1 MSSTGNDAI
10 LFDVKGD
17 YAVMTINRPEKRNAL
32 SRDLLRTMWDIL
44 ENAEQKRV
52 RAIVVTGAG
61 DIAFCSGADIKDESA
76 PAPSTALWATLW
88 AKSQEVIARNPA
100 IFIAAVNGV
109 ALGGGL
115 TFVNSCQLA
124 VASET
129 ATFGAPEITGGRYAA
144 LAGPSTG
151 KRVLPKHA
159 AQIVLLG
166 QRVDAATALRMG
178 IVNEVV
184 PAGEE
189 LARAE
194 ELAQLVAGYDPVTLD
209 IAKNALRVEHDMGWD
224 AAMDHGSRTSSYVSF
239 ARETWK

>member
-1 MSSTGNDAI
+1 MSTTSDVL

-32 SRDLLRTMWDIL
+32 SRDLLRTMWEIL
-44 ENAEQKRV
+44 EEAEQKRV

-61 DIAFCSGADIKDESA
+61 DVAFCAGADLKDQSTPA
-76 PAPSTALWATLW
+76 PANALWGSLW
-88 AKSQEVIARNPA
+88 SKSQDVIARHPA
-100 IFIAAVNGV
+100 IFIAAVNGL

-129 ATFGAPEITGGRYAA
+129 ATFGAPEITFGVYPA
-144 LAGPSTG
+144 LAGPSTV
-151 KRVLPKHA
+151 KRLLPKHA
-159 AQIVLLG
+159 SQIVLTG
-166 QRVDAATALRMG
+166 KRVDADTAYRMG

-184 PAGEE
+184 PAGQE

-194 ELAQLVAGYDPVTLD
+194 ELAQLISGYDPVTLD
-209 IAKNALRVEHDMGWD
+209 ISKNALRVEYDMNWD
-224 AAMDHGSRTSSYVSF
+224 EAMDHGSRSTAYVNF
-239 ARETWK
+239 ARDSWK